1 MLIGRRNEIAELER
15 VLVQAQRG
23 QGESLVV
30 LGEAGIGKTSLID
43 EVIITAMDT
52 RILRST
58 GNELEM
64 ELPFA
69 SLQRLCSSVLDK
81 LPDLPEPQS
90 RALNVA
96 FGLTVGD
103 PPDRLVVGL
112 ALVNLLNQLATSQT
126 VVCVLDDAQWID
138 QASAHAITF
147 AARRASGMSVFFLF
161 GARVLTK
168 ELHGI
173 PTMLING
180 LGEVDAR
187 ELVNSALLHRMD
199 EHVLERLVG
208 EAHGNPL
215 ALLEL
220 PRNFSPAQMG
230 GGFGLPVSVPL
241 RGRIEESFRRRL
253 RRLPPPSRLLLLVAA
268 AEPTGDSAL
277 IWRAAELLDI
287 PESAADQP
295 KTEHLLDLSSGI
307 MFRHPLVRS
316 AVYSAASAV
325 DRRRVHRALADTT
338 DPVVDPDR
346 RVWHRAQSAAR
357 PDENIAQE
365 LEVSAE
371 RAQSRG
377 GFAAAAAFME
387 RSTELTPNMKV
398 KAERALRA
406 ADAKRVAG
414 DLDAALGLASI
425 AQRGPLDSHQ
435 RARLDVLRAQIL
447 FASHRGREAPP
458 LLLQAAYRLE
468 PLDPSGARE
477 TYLTALTA
485 ALFAGRFS
493 SGASAEDVAR
503 AAHTSPKPNGP
514 VKASDLLLEGLA
526 LLITDGPVTGTP
538 ALRRALESFRNDGVS
553 GEVQLRWSW
562 LAGRAAGHIW
572 DYENWDYLTARH
584 AEVAHEMGALSMLP
598 LTLSTR
604 AGLKLFAGEIE
615 TANSLMEQVKSFADV
630 IDTQTVPYA
639 ALTVAAFR
647 GDEPKV
653 HSLFIETQRDVVERG
668 EGVGLTLAQWASAV
682 LYNGLA
688 KYDRALTSAAEVFEQ
703 PNEFWFL
710 PWAAVELIEAASR
723 TGNGVQATTA
733 LARLAAGTSASGTD
747 WARSI
752 EARCRA
758 LLTDGNAAEPL
769 YREAIDQVSNTP
781 MRWDLARAR
790 LVYGEWLRRERRMKE
805 AREQLRAAEELF
817 LDFGANAFAERAR
830 VERLATGEHA
840 RKRSPATRFELT
852 PQESQISRMVAE
864 GSSNRE
870 IASKLFISSSTVEY
884 HLHKVFRKFGV
895 RSRAQLAQRVLQSA
909 RTITPPESEV

>member
-15 VLVQAQRG
+15 VLVQARRG

-43 EVIITAMDT
+43 EVITSAMDT

-96 FGLTVGD
+96 FGLAVGD

-220 PRNFSPAQMG
+220 PRNVSPAQMG

-325 DRRRVHRALADTT
+325 DRRRVHRALADAT

-346 RVWHRAQSAAR
+346 RVWHRA
-357 PDENIAQE
+357 
-365 LEVSAE
+365 
-371 RAQSRG
+371 
-377 GFAAAAAFME
+377 
-387 RSTELTPNMKV
+387 
-398 KAERALRA
+398 
-406 ADAKRVAG
+406 
-414 DLDAALGLASI
+414 
-425 AQRGPLDSHQ
+425 
-435 RARLDVLRAQIL
+435 
-447 FASHRGREAPP
+447 
-458 LLLQAAYRLE
+458 
-468 PLDPSGARE
+468 
-477 TYLTALTA
+477 
-485 ALFAGRFS
+485 
-493 SGASAEDVAR
+493 
-503 AAHTSPKPNGP
+503 
-514 VKASDLLLEGLA
+514 
-526 LLITDGPVTGTP
+526 
-538 ALRRALESFRNDGVS
+538 
-553 GEVQLRWSW
+553 
-562 LAGRAAGHIW
+562 
-572 DYENWDYLTARH
+572 
-584 AEVAHEMGALSMLP
+584 
-598 LTLSTR
+598 
-604 AGLKLFAGEIE
+604 
-615 TANSLMEQVKSFADV
+615 
-630 IDTQTVPYA
+630 
-639 ALTVAAFR
+639 
-647 GDEPKV
+647 
-653 HSLFIETQRDVVERG
+653 
-668 EGVGLTLAQWASAV
+668 
-682 LYNGLA
+682 
-688 KYDRALTSAAEVFEQ
+688 
-703 PNEFWFL
+703 
-710 PWAAVELIEAASR
+710 
-723 TGNGVQATTA
+723 
-733 LARLAAGTSASGTD
+733 
-747 WARSI
+747 
-752 EARCRA
+752 
-758 LLTDGNAAEPL
+758 
-769 YREAIDQVSNTP
+769 
-781 MRWDLARAR
+781 
-790 LVYGEWLRRERRMKE
+790 
-805 AREQLRAAEELF
+805 
-817 LDFGANAFAERAR
+817 
-830 VERLATGEHA
+830 
-840 RKRSPATRFELT
+840 
-852 PQESQISRMVAE
+852 
-864 GSSNRE
+864 
-870 IASKLFISSSTVEY
+870 
-884 HLHKVFRKFGV
+884 
-895 RSRAQLAQRVLQSA
+895 
-909 RTITPPESEV
+909 